1 MVLPFRVW
9 GRGVYVT
16 SDEKNNVKSDE
27 INSVTSERLTLIQPY
42 IKKKTYCFDPL
53 LIFHHI
59 FPARNLHFDIGFSDM
74 FPTCSHDIPQD
85 GARKIATLQVA

>member
-42 IKKKTYCFDPL
+42 IKKKNILF
-53 LIFHHI
+53 
-59 FPARNLHFDIGFSDM
+59 
-74 FPTCSHDIPQD
+74 
-85 GARKIATLQVA
+85 